1 MSDVEIYYHAL
12 TSAADAIQTRVSSA
26 VVDNADIQGDDTGV
40 ENPAHRVAL
49 RLEMNRRLSSLNRAV
64 LDRTTAASEVAAL
77 LTAIATRYSDLDVE
91 LTGQEQP

>member
-26 VVDNADIQGDDTGV
+26 VMDNAEIQGDDTGV

-49 RLEMNRRLSSLNRAV
+49 RLELNRRLTALQQAV
-64 LDRTTAASEVAAL
+64 LDRTGAASEVGAL

>member
-26 VVDNADIQGDDTGV
+26 VMDNADIQGDDTGV

-49 RLEMNRRLSSLNRAV
+49 RLEINRRLTGLHQAV
-64 LDRTTAASEVAAL
+64 LDRTGAASGIGASLSEIAA
-77 LTAIATRYSDLDVE
+77 RYSDLDVE
-91 LTGQEQP
+91 LTGRNQP